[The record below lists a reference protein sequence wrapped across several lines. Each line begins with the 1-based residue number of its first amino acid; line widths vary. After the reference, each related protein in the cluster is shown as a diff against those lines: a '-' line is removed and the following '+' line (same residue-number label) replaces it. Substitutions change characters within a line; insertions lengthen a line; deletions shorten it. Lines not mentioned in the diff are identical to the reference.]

1 LDWSPVWSPDGNYLY
16 FSSDRGGS
24 MNLWRVRIEEKSG
37 KVLGKPEPVTTP
49 STYSG
54 PLSISRDGR
63 RIAYVHQAPAENLQK
78 VGFDPSTEKVVGQP
92 AWITQGSRHATACDL
107 SPDGEWLAFYE
118 SGKQEDIF
126 VIKTDGTEQRQLTND
141 IHRDRFPR
149 WSPDGKRI
157 AFQSNR
163 SGRYEVWTITPDG
176 SGLQQLTY
184 TSGGTVVHPVWSP
197 DGARLAY
204 SVQSGTSFI
213 VETGKSWK
221 EQSPQPLPS
230 LGENASFEA
239 WSWSPDG
246 RRLAGHPLLA
256 NALRSGV
263 IMYSL
268 ESQKFERLTD
278 FGWRPVWLKDN
289 RRLLFFRQDKLY
301 LVDSR
306 SKKTH
311 EVLSVAPHN
320 LYAKLVLSQ
329 DNRMI
334 YFGLGQ
340 TEADIWLMS
349 LE

>member
-1 LDWSPVWSPDGNYLY
+1 
-16 FSSDRGGS
+16 

-37 KVLGKPEPVTTP
+37 KVLGQPEPITTP
-49 STYSG
+49 SAYSG

-63 RIAYVHQAPAENLQK
+63 RIAYAQQVRADNLQK

-92 AWITQGSRHATACDL
+92 AWVTQGSRHALASDL

-118 SGKQEDIF
+118 RGKQEDIF

-141 IHRDRFPR
+141 IHRDRHPR

-157 AFQSNR
+157 AFYSNR
-163 SGRYEVWTITPDG
+163 SGRYEVWTIAPDG

-184 TSGGTVVHPVWSP
+184 TSGGTVLYPVWSP

-204 SVQSGTSFI
+204 SVQGGTPFI
-213 VETGKSWK
+213 LEAGKSWK

-230 LGENASFEA
+230 FGEATVWFQA
-239 WSWSPDG
+239 WSWSSDG
-246 RRLAGHPLLA
+246 RRLAGHRILA
-256 NALRSGV
+256 NGLRSGV
-263 IMYSL
+263 IIYSL
-268 ESQKFERLTD
+268 ESRKFERLTD
-278 FGWRPVWLKDN
+278 FGVGPVWLKDN

-301 LVDSR
+301 LVDSQ
-306 SKKTH
+306 SKKAH

-320 LYAKLVLSQ
+320 LSAKLVLSR

-334 YFGLGQ
+334 YFGLSQ